1 MKAENT
7 VEHEP
12 DGFERD
18 HSLLATLKRSVS
30 EFSEDNMT
38 DWAAALTYY
47 GLLSLFPALIALV
60 SIIGLFADP
69 ASTTEKLTD
78 IISNLGPDTAADTI
92 SGPVESLTSNRG
104 ASGVTFVLGLGL
116 AIFSAS
122 GYIGAFSRASNV
134 VYETREGRPFWE
146 LRPVQL
152 GVTLLMI
159 LILALLA
166 IGLVMTGPVVNAV
179 AEPFGISS
187 TALDIWG
194 IAKWPVMIALILL
207 LFAVLYYSSPNAK
220 PSGFKWITP
229 GAVLALVIWVVASA
243 AFSFYVGNFGSY
255 NETYGTLGGFVVLL
269 IWFWISNLA
278 VLLGLELNSEIERN
292 RQFEAGIP
300 EAEKQIQLE
309 PRSEP
314 KPRKT
319 A

>member
-1 MKAENT
+1 
-7 VEHEP
+7 
-12 DGFERD
+12 
-18 HSLLATLKRSVS
+18 
-30 EFSEDNMT
+30 MT

-69 ASTTEKLTD
+69 VSTTEKLTE
-78 IISNLGPDTAADTI
+78 IVSNLGPDTAVDTF

-104 ASGVTFVLGLGL
+104 ASGVTFVLGLAL
-116 AIFSAS
+116 AIWSAS
-122 GYIGAFSRASNV
+122 AYIAAFSRASNV
-134 VYETREGRPFWE
+134 IYETREGRPFWK

-152 GVTLLMI
+152 AVTLAMI

-194 IAKWPVMIALILL
+194 IAKWPVMIGLVML
-207 LFAVLYYSSPNAK
+207 LFAVLYYSSPNVK
-220 PSGFKWITP
+220 PTGFKWITP
-229 GAVLALVIWVVASA
+229 GAVLALIIWVVASA

-292 RQFEAGIP
+292 LQFDEGVPA
-300 EAEKQIQLE
+300 AEKQIQLE
-309 PRSEP
+309 PRSQPEP
-314 KPRKT
+314 RNT